1 MKTLLRWTFRLLLL
15 LVLVIA
21 LLGKEGILNLAE
33 HLARRAAASWTQDSV
48 HETLAA
54 VPAAEWALVPGT
66 SIRGE
71 KLRQRC
77 QAAATLYHT
86 GKVKHLLLSG
96 DGRRASYDEPAAM
109 RSQLLALGVPA
120 SAMVEDRNGLS
131 TYDSV
136 QKAIATAGA
145 ASWIIVTQRT
155 YAPRA
160 LLLAQGAGLKAC
172 AAIVG
177 PAESESATSS
187 RREARATV
195 RAFLDLMGARS
206 LTEKWERSGQVCIAG
221 MTVTS
226 L

>member
-1 MKTLLRWTFRLLLL
+1 MKTLLRWTLRLILLLIL
-15 LVLVIA
+15 AIV
-21 LLGKEGILNLAE
+21 LLGKEGCLNVAERLAT
-33 HLARRAAASWTQDSV
+33 RAAQASTKGSV
-48 HETLAA
+48 HERLTTL
-54 VPAAEWALVPGT
+54 PAADWALVPGT

-77 QAAATLYHT
+77 QAAASLFHA

-109 RSQLLALGVPA
+109 RNQLLALGVPA
-120 SAMVEDRNGLS
+120 GAMVEDRNGLS
-131 TYDSV
+131 TYESI
-136 QKAIATAGA
+136 QKATATAGT
-145 ASWIIVTQRT
+145 ASWVIVTQST

-172 AAIVG
+172 VATVG
-177 PAESESATSS
+177 STASESAASS
-187 RREARATV
+187 HREARATV
-195 RAFLDLMGARS
+195 RAFLDLMGARNF
-206 LTEKWERSGQVCIAG
+206 TEKWERSGEVRIAG